1 MVQFL
6 PFNIRDEDSIGDIL
20 SHIDN
25 AIQYSEHQE
34 PREPRTFSIEVDDG
48 ASIQTVKQTIEAQE
62 GFGFASQII
71 IFQGNSGFL
80 FVGKVLGD
88 SSTISSC
95 NVKDKDF
102 LVMMIKKKVSAT
114 SPVPPVSA
122 IQSET
127 KKLPEVAKEAPPANG
142 AADTENTSEHEIEIL
157 TLMEMGGFDRDIVV
171 KAMKAAFN
179 DPDRAAEYL
188 FSEPSDNDTYG
199 LSAGNGGLQSLSFLK
214 TDPQF
219 QQLRALLNRQP
230 HLLQPLLQQIGS
242 TEFLALLEEDDEEE
256 GQGATDNN
264 DSEQE
269 VFDEEVSEEINE
281 DIDVPDQI
289 LGQNAVLESSGM
301 PIESATAIPH
311 TQYIQVSSQ
320 EKEAIDRLVDL
331 GFPRQ
336 RAIEAFFACDKDE
349 SLAANYLFDTPND
362 DDTGINREDA
372 IND

>member
-1 MVQFL
+1 MIKLTIKTLQ
-6 PFNIRDEDSIGDIL
+6 
-20 SHIDN
+20 
-25 AIQYSEHQE
+25 QK
-34 PREPRTFSIEVDDG
+34 TFSIEVDDG

-188 FSEPSDNDTYG
+188 FSG
-199 LSAGNGGLQSLSFLK
+199 K
-214 TDPQF
+214 
-219 QQLRALLNRQP
+219 
-230 HLLQPLLQQIGS
+230 
-242 TEFLALLEEDDEEE
+242 LAL
-256 GQGATDNN
+256 
-264 DSEQE
+264 
-269 VFDEEVSEEINE
+269 
-281 DIDVPDQI
+281 
-289 LGQNAVLESSGM
+289 
-301 PIESATAIPH
+301 
-311 TQYIQVSSQ
+311 
-320 EKEAIDRLVDL
+320 
-331 GFPRQ
+331 
-336 RAIEAFFACDKDE
+336 
-349 SLAANYLFDTPND
+349 
-362 DDTGINREDA
+362 
-372 IND
+372 